1 MSVALARIDAKG
13 AEVGKRMRTEQ
24 DGSATPRRVLTIDGG
39 GIKGVFPAAFLADLE
54 SELDQPLA
62 SYFDLI
68 VGTSTGGI
76 IALALGLGI
85 PASDILR
92 FYEEK
97 GPDIFRGSKRLG
109 PLRQLITAKYDPAP
123 LKAALTA
130 VFGDRRLGE
139 STTRLVIPA
148 LNLSTGEVNVF
159 KTAHHD
165 RFERDYKML
174 AVDAAMATA
183 AAPTYFPTHRLTNGV
198 PLVDGGMWANNPMGT
213 AAVEAIGLL
222 EWKKGDVELLGV
234 GCTEAPANFKASQSR
249 RHGLVNYWAKRIV
262 KVFMSGQS
270 SASIGTAMLLLGH
283 DHVVRVSPSV
293 DERQYQL
300 DGIEGIPELRALGAD
315 QARTQLALLRKR
327 FFSAPAEQF
336 IPVRTL
342 EGREVMQ

>member
-1 MSVALARIDAKG
+1 MS
-13 AEVGKRMRTEQ
+13 TEQ
-24 DGSATPRRVLTIDGG
+24 EFSATRRVLTIDGG

-76 IALALGLGI
+76 IALGLGLGI
-85 PASDILR
+85 PAADILR

-97 GPDIFRGSKRLG
+97 GPGIFKGSKRVGL
-109 PLRQLITAKYDPAP
+109 LKQLFTAKYDPAP
-123 LKAALTA
+123 LRSALEE
-130 VFGDRRLGE
+130 VFGDGRLGE
-139 STTRLVIPA
+139 SSTRLVIPA
-148 LNLSTGEVNVF
+148 LNLSTGQVNVF
-159 KTAHHD
+159 KTAHHE

-174 AVDAAMATA
+174 AVDVAMATA

-222 EWKKGDVELLGV
+222 EWEKGDIELLGV
-234 GCTEAPANFKASQSR
+234 GCTEAPANFEAGR
-249 RHGLVNYWAKRIV
+249 ARHHGLANYWAKRIV

-270 SASIGTAMLLLGH
+270 SSSIGSAMLLLGH

-293 DERQYQL
+293 DERKYTL

-315 QARTQLALLRKR
+315 EARTQLPLLRKR
-327 FFSAPAEQF
+327 FFAATAAAF
-336 IPVRTL
+336 DPVRKL
-342 EGREVMQ
+342 EDQEATR

>member
-1 MSVALARIDAKG
+1 MSD
-13 AEVGKRMRTEQ
+13 EQEGKT
-24 DGSATPRRVLTIDGG
+24 TPRRVLTIDGG

-76 IALALGLGI
+76 IAIALGLGI
-85 PASDILR
+85 PAADILR

-97 GPDIFRGSKRLG
+97 GPLIFKGSRKLG
-109 PLRQLITAKYDPAP
+109 VLRQLVTAKYDPTP
-123 LKAALTA
+123 LQNALTE
-130 VFGDRRLGE
+130 VFGDRKLGE
-139 STTRLVIPA
+139 STTRLVIPS

-159 KTAHHD
+159 KTAHHE

-183 AAPTYFPTHRLTNGV
+183 AAPTFFPTHRLTNGV

-222 EWKKGDVELLGV
+222 EWPKGSIDLLSV
-234 GCTEAPANFKASQSR
+234 GCTDAPANFKASQTR
-249 RHGLVNYWAKRIV
+249 RHGLANYWAKRIV

-283 DHVVRVSPSV
+283 ERVVRVSPSV
-293 DERQYQL
+293 DERHYQL
-300 DGIEGIPELRALGAD
+300 DGVEGIPELRALGAD
-315 QARTQLALLRKR
+315 QARTQLPLLRKR
-327 FFSAPAEQF
+327 FFISAAEPF
-336 IPVRTL
+336 VPVRTL
-342 EGREVMQ
+342 EVKETAR

>member
-1 MSVALARIDAKG
+1 MS
-13 AEVGKRMRTEQ
+13 TEKN
-24 DGSATPRRVLTIDGG
+24 DTTIPRRILTIDGG

-54 SELDQPLA
+54 SELDRPLA

-76 IALALGLGI
+76 IAIALGLGV
-85 PASDILR
+85 PAADILH
-92 FYEEK
+92 FYEES
-97 GPDIFRGSKRLG
+97 GPHIFKGSKRLG
-109 PLRQLITAKYDPAP
+109 PLRQLVTAKYDPAP
-123 LKAALTA
+123 LKEALTE
-130 VFGDRRLGE
+130 VFGDRQLGE
-139 STTRLVIPA
+139 STTRLVIPS

-159 KTAHHD
+159 KTAHHE

-183 AAPTYFPTHRLTNGV
+183 AAPTFFPTHRLTNGV

-222 EWKKGDVELLGV
+222 EWPKGNIELLAV
-234 GCTEAPANFKASQSR
+234 GCTDAPANFKASQTR
-249 RHGLVNYWAKRIV
+249 RHGLANYWAKRIV

-300 DGIEGIPELRALGAD
+300 DGVEGIPELRALGAD
-315 QARTQLALLRKR
+315 QARTQLPLLRKR
-327 FFSAPAEQF
+327 FFATPAEPF
-336 IPVRTL
+336 VPIRSL
-342 EGREVMQ
+342 ENSEETR

>member
-1 MSVALARIDAKG
+1 MS
-13 AEVGKRMRTEQ
+13 TEQ
-24 DGSATPRRVLTIDGG
+24 QGQSTPRRVLTIDGG

-76 IALALGLGI
+76 IALGLGLGI
-85 PASDILR
+85 PAKDILR

-97 GPDIFRGSKRLG
+97 GPSIFKGSRRLG
-109 PLRQLITAKYDPAP
+109 LLRQAVSAKYDPVP
-123 LKAALTA
+123 LKTALEE
-130 VFGDRRLGE
+130 VFGQRQLGE
-139 STTRLVIPA
+139 ATTRLVIPS
-148 LNLSTGEVNVF
+148 LNLSTGTVNVF
-159 KTAHHD
+159 KTAHHE

-222 EWKKGDVELLGV
+222 EWRKGDVDLLSV
-234 GCTEAPANFKASQSR
+234 GCTEAATNFHANQSKFL
-249 RHGLVNYWAKRIV
+249 GLFNYWAKRIV
-262 KVFMSGQS
+262 KVFMAGQS

-283 DHVVRVSPSV
+283 DRVVRVSPVV

-300 DGIEGIPELRALGAD
+300 DGIAGIPELRALGAD
-315 QARTQLALLRKR
+315 QARTQLPLLRKQ
-327 FFSAPAEQF
+327 FFSNRAEPF
-336 IPVRTL
+336 VPIRKLDV
-342 EGREVMQ
+342 EEAAK

>member
-1 MSVALARIDAKG
+1 MN
-13 AEVGKRMRTEQ
+13 TEQ
-24 DGSATPRRVLTIDGG
+24 SNTTTPRRVLTIDGG

-62 SYFDLI
+62 SYFDLV

-76 IALALGLGI
+76 IAIALGLGV
-85 PASDILR
+85 PAADILK
-92 FYEEK
+92 FYEDK
-97 GPDIFRGSKRLG
+97 GPHIFKGSKRFG
-109 PLRQLITAKYDPAP
+109 PLRQLVTAKYDPAP
-123 LKAALTA
+123 LNAALSE
-130 VFGDRRLGE
+130 VFGDRKLGE
-139 STTRLVIPA
+139 SSTRLVIPS

-159 KTAHHD
+159 KTAHHE

-222 EWKKGDVELLGV
+222 EWPKGSIELLSV
-234 GCTEAPANFKASQSR
+234 GCTDAPANFKASQER
-249 RHGLVNYWAKRIV
+249 RHGLANYWAKRIV

-283 DHVVRVSPSV
+283 DRVVRVSPSV
-293 DERQYQL
+293 DENQYRL
-300 DGIEGIPELRALGAD
+300 DGVEGIPELRALGAD
-315 QARTQLALLRKR
+315 QARTQLPLLRKR
-327 FFSAPAEQF
+327 FFTDIKEPF
-336 IPVRTL
+336 VPVRSL
-342 EGREVMQ
+342 ENPEVYR